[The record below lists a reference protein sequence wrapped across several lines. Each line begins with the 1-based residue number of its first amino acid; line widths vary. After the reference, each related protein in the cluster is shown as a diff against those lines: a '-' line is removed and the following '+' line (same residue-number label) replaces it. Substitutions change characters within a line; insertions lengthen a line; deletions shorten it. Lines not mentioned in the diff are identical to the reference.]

1 MSGDFSYMSRR
12 AVPVIALLF
21 SLAGCAAHR
30 WSVCFD
36 SEDAEYCRHGYTKHD
51 AKVVAESFQSLG
63 VATATA
69 RKTPETET
77 DLQIKPQPKPDDRR
91 PKKSGA
97 SDVLD

>member
-1 MSGDFSYMSRR
+1 MKHP
-12 AVPVIALLF
+12 ALALLLVGA
-21 SLAGCAAHR
+21 SLAGCATHR

-69 RKTPETET
+69 RKTPETQT
-77 DLQIKPQPKPDDRR
+77 DLQIKPQPKPDERR